1 MKKIFKIWFIICLC
15 VSLSCMAYAQS
26 KHSMPN
32 NRKYIEEEVSTQ
44 QRKKIKA
51 PFECGYQ
58 IPINVASFVTNPPF
72 GWVDII
78 PGNGMVRDKYFSD
91 GFAFALFKNI
101 TDRLELKI
109 KNVGF
114 TSYHKA
120 LQALKAGEIDVL
132 LGSYY
137 DKRTLGVGTSVLFPG
152 YIKNPII
159 VVFLA
164 GKERT
169 VNSLDDLKGLKG
181 GVRQE
186 EMLYSLFYGNIP
198 EGVQIDQI
206 NGSREAYSRLMLGT
220 IDYLITSLYAAES
233 EIRRFKI
240 TDKVVLIRVPLIE
253 PELFFVFSKNSQCQ
267 LLKPTIEAELR
278 KDKENGTYI
287 GNLLFSYIDKWA
299 DRFRYEEPLI
309 DVLSKTVAPK
319 MPEKVSDIQLSP
331 SLSQ

>member
-1 MKKIFKIWFIICLC
+1 
-15 VSLSCMAYAQS
+15 
-26 KHSMPN
+26 
-32 NRKYIEEEVSTQ
+32 
-44 QRKKIKA
+44 
-51 PFECGYQ
+51 
-58 IPINVASFVTNPPF
+58 
-72 GWVDII
+72 
-78 PGNGMVRDKYFSD
+78 
-91 GFAFALFKNI
+91 
-101 TDRLELKI
+101 
-109 KNVGF
+109 VGF

-220 IDYLITSLYAAES
+220 IDYLITSLY
-233 EIRRFKI
+233 I
-240 TDKVVLIRVPLIE
+240 L
-253 PELFFVFSKNSQCQ
+253 
-267 LLKPTIEAELR
+267 
-278 KDKENGTYI
+278 
-287 GNLLFSYIDKWA
+287 
-299 DRFRYEEPLI
+299 
-309 DVLSKTVAPK
+309 
-319 MPEKVSDIQLSP
+319 
-331 SLSQ
+331 